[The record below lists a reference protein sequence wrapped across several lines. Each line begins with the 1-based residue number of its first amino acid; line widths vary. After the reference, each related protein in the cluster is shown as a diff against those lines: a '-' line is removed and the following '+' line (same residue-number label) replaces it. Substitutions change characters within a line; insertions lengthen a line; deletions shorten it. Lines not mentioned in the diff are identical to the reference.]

1 MDGRFNTLKQRH
13 LDFWEKKEVAYPL
26 VGFTIGIG
34 IDSWSYWRDNA
45 ALEQVWGKGRID
57 PEDLDPEAFVEDQ
70 RAYLMR
76 ADTAGDDI
84 PRTAM
89 PLAAIPWMEAILGC
103 PVVATEAHFASQPIL
118 EGVHDF
124 ERVKFDT
131 QNPWVLKYR
140 EFIET
145 YSRAFAGWHPIGQ
158 SVLRGPS
165 DLVCALVGPEKS
177 TLALLDEPEALKIL
191 LDRVTAALERFI
203 LLEREWIPPFEGGS
217 VIGQYDLWAPGTT
230 LRMQEDFSTLYSP
243 SLYRAFLKPQ
253 DERLA
258 GLAEYTL
265 IHLHSTSLFLIEE
278 FLSVEKIR
286 VFQVTKD
293 PGTATLV
300 KMMPALEKI
309 QKAGRCLVLK
319 GRFDQ
324 ADLVFMKEKLSPVG
338 LCVQPV
344 VDGAEEAKAAL
355 DSYRTWR

>member
-1 MDGRFNTLKQRH
+1 MGRSFDELKQRH
-13 LDFWEKKEVAYPL
+13 LDFWERKEVAFPL
-26 VGFTIGIG
+26 TGFTIGIG
-34 IDSWSYWRDNA
+34 TDSWSYWRDNT
-45 ALEQVWGKGRID
+45 ALNHVWGKGRIE
-57 PEDLDPEAFVEDQ
+57 PEDLNPVDYVEDQ
-70 RAYLMR
+70 RTYLER
-76 ADTAGDDI
+76 AGTVGDDI
-84 PRTAM
+84 SRTAM

-118 EGVHDF
+118 ESVNDF
-124 ERVKFDT
+124 DHICFNPN
-131 QNPWVLKYR
+131 NPWVHKYY
-140 EFIET
+140 EFIEV
-145 YSRAFAGWHPIGQ
+145 YSRAFEGCYPIGQ

-177 TLALLDEPEALKIL
+177 TLALLDEPDALNNLLVRVTEAL
-191 LDRVTAALERFI
+191 EQFI
-203 LLEREWIPPFEGGS
+203 LLERGWIPPFAGGS

-243 SLYRAFLKPQ
+243 SLYRTFLKPQ

-265 IHLHSTSLFLIEE
+265 LHLHSTSLFLIEE
-278 FLSVEKIR
+278 FLSVAKIR

-293 PGTATLV
+293 PGTARLD

-309 QKAGRCLVLK
+309 QEAGRCLVLK

-324 ADLVFMKEKLSPVG
+324 AGQALMKERLSPAG

-344 VDGAEEAKAAL
+344 VDGVEEAKAAL
-355 DSYRTWR
+355 PSYRAW